1 MIHLIFIIHCHFSR
15 AFCALDWV
23 IYRFFIHSCQAC
35 ICQTC
40 TWLHFSL
47 CGCGRGL
54 QTGLLPAPVL
64 LSLIGGFIAQR
75 LLFVDCAVHHEHGSV
90 LRLIFLMPADW
101 EEFIQKQSSQMLT
114 VQYEVNVTVPLT
126 VQAQGGHTGGTVED
140 SVTAWTVCGLFL
152 LFADGGSHLWFL
164 YLYQKIIYER
174 HNHLLLAYIL
184 FVTKTY
190 SFLFAS
196 TQAWSRSSS
205 SGSYNSSSFVRRDR
219 FFLLRPWE
227 LPDTAQKPY

>member
-101 EEFIQKQSSQMLT
+101 EDIYSKIDLGNNLQGCSQCNMKWTWPYLWQSRHRVVIQAGQLR
-114 VQYEVNVTVPLT
+114 
-126 VQAQGGHTGGTVED
+126 
-140 SVTAWTVCGLFL
+140 TASLHGTVCGLFL

-164 YLYQKIIYER
+164 YLYQKW
-174 HNHLLLAYIL
+174 
-184 FVTKTY
+184 K
-190 SFLFAS
+190 
-196 TQAWSRSSS
+196 
-205 SGSYNSSSFVRRDR
+205 
-219 FFLLRPWE
+219 
-227 LPDTAQKPY
+227 

>member
-23 IYRFFIHSCQAC
+23 IYLFFIHSCQAC

-101 EEFIQKQSSQMLT
+101 EDIYSKTIFTDAHSAIWRECDRTSDSPGTGWSYRRDSWGQRHCMEQCVVCFFCLLMVAPTSDFCICIKNGNKLWTSQPFVACLHFICDQ
-114 VQYEVNVTVPLT
+114 N
-126 VQAQGGHTGGTVED
+126 
-140 SVTAWTVCGLFL
+140 L
-152 LFADGGSHLWFL
+152 LFSFCIHPSLVA
-164 YLYQKIIYER
+164 II
-174 HNHLLLAYIL
+174 L
-184 FVTKTY
+184 V
-190 SFLFAS
+190 
-196 TQAWSRSSS
+196 W
-205 SGSYNSSSFVRRDR
+205 VV
-219 FFLLRPWE
+219 
-227 LPDTAQKPY
+227 